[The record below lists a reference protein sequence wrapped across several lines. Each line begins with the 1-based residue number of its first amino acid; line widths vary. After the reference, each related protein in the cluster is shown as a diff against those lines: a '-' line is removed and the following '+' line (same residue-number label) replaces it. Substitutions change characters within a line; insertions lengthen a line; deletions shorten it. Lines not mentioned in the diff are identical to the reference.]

1 MVVDSVQKIAAAVL
15 YEGYVLWPYRRSAI
29 KNQKRWTFGGVYPP
43 AYSELQA
50 GSDPCVVQT
59 ECLIAGEKPVLDV
72 KVRFLHV
79 VERSV
84 GRKNPQGALDF
95 VDALHVG
102 NERYLAWE
110 ESTER
115 EVTIG
120 GLHLAELRASRS
132 ISIRIPEGRDEEPLT
147 APGGEVVGAL
157 VRSWRSLEGVLEAR
171 ATPVREDLSK
181 VTIRIRNSTLWSGEG
196 RESALKQTFA
206 STHAILHVE
215 DGEFISLMDPPGELK
230 PIAEECENVK
240 LWPVLAGEE
249 GDRHTM
255 LAAPIILYDYPKIAP
270 ESPGD
275 LFDGTEIDQLLIMN
289 ILTLTDEEKA
299 EMRASDPRTREILER
314 SESLTPDDFMRLHG
328 AIRDFR
334 ELRTED
340 QLPSLFD
347 ALDTPGPES
356 VAVRGGGEIRSGSKV
371 RLRPRPGGDIMDI
384 ALAGQ
389 VAQVEAI
396 EQDYEGK
403 IHLAV
408 TVESDPGRDLGRERQ
423 IGHRFFFSPD
433 EVEPV
438 EGIISGE
445 P

>member
-1 MVVDSVQKIAAAVL
+1 MDSVQKIAAAVL
-15 YEGYVLWPYRRSAI
+15 YEGYVLWPYRRSAV
-29 KNQKRWTFGGVYPP
+29 KNQKRWTLGGVYPSS
-43 AYSELQA
+43 YSDLQA
-50 GSDPCVVQT
+50 GFDPCFVQT
-59 ECLIAGEKPVLDV
+59 ECLVAGVQPVLDV

-79 VERSV
+79 VERNV
-84 GRKNPQGALDF
+84 GRKNAHGTLDF
-95 VDALHVG
+95 VDELQVG
-102 NERYLAWE
+102 NELYLAWQE
-110 ESTER
+110 ATER
-115 EVTIG
+115 EVTIN
-120 GLHLAELRASRS
+120 GLNLAELNVGRS
-132 ISIRIPEGRDEEPLT
+132 ISIRIPDGSEEEPLT
-147 APGGEVVGAL
+147 APGGREVGTL
-157 VRSWRSLEGVLEAR
+157 VRSWCALAGALDVSAEPIHAGLLK
-171 ATPVREDLSK
+171 ATV
-181 VTIRIRNSTLWSGEG
+181 RIRNSTPWSGDN
-196 RESALKQTFA
+196 RESALKQAFVSA
-206 STHAILHVE
+206 HAILHVE

-230 PIAEECENVK
+230 QSAEKCENVK

-249 GDRHTM
+249 GDRRTM

-299 EMRASDPRTREILER
+299 EMRATDPRTREILER
-314 SESLTPDDFMRLHG
+314 SESLTTDDFMRLHG

-340 QLPSLFD
+340 HQLPSLVD
-347 ALDTPGPES
+347 ELDTPGPQS
-356 VAVRGGGEIRSGSKV
+356 VAVRGGAEIRSGSKV

-389 VAQVEAI
+389 VAHVEAI
-396 EQDYEGK
+396 EQDYDGR

-408 TVESDPGRDLGRERQ
+408 TVESDPGSDLGRERQ

-433 EVEPV
+433 EVELV
-438 EGIISGE
+438 EEMNPRE